1 MDQDTRMEH
10 PANPSDTPEDFLHR
24 TIPRWGKSVYRVG
37 LAPSFGLSPDGI
49 QEALEGP
56 INYLFWSQGY
66 KATAGVLR
74 ELLPKHRERLVIA
87 TGPTFAYFKGQVRK
101 AIERSLRTL
110 NTDYLDV
117 VQIFWAGKMS
127 ALTAG
132 VEAELV
138 KLREEGK
145 AKTIGLSIHD
155 RPRAGRLAEQSIYDL
170 LMIRY
175 NAAHPGAETD
185 TFPHLATRK
194 PILVS
199 YTATSWRKLLKA
211 PRGWQGPPATAG
223 DCYRFVLSNP
233 HVDVVLC
240 GPKNTQELR
249 DNLRA
254 IEQGPL
260 SPAEM
265 SRMRAYGKA
274 VHG

>member
-1 MDQDTRMEH
+1 MENG
-10 PANPSDTPEDFLHR
+10 ANPGDNQGEFLHR
-24 TIPRWGKSVYRVG
+24 TVPRWGKRVYRVG
-37 LAPSFGLSPDGI
+37 LAPSFGLPPDGI
-49 QEALEGP
+49 REALEGP
-56 INYLFWSQGY
+56 INYIFWSQRY
-66 KATAGVLR
+66 KATTGILR
-74 ELLPKHRERLVIA
+74 DLLPKHRERLVIA

-101 AIERSLRTL
+101 AVERSLRTL

-145 AKTIGLSIHD
+145 ARTIGLSIHD

-175 NAAHPGAETD
+175 NAAHPGAEKD
-185 TFPHLATRK
+185 IFPHLAARR
-194 PILVS
+194 PIVIS

-211 PRGWQGPPATAG
+211 PKGWDGPAATAG
-223 DCYRFVLSNP
+223 DCYRFVLGNP
-233 HVDVVLC
+233 NVDVVLC

-249 DNLRA
+249 DNLRT
-254 IEQGPL
+254 IELGPL
-260 SPAEM
+260 STDEM
-265 SRMRAYGKA
+265 ARMRAFGK
-274 VHG
+274 VVRG